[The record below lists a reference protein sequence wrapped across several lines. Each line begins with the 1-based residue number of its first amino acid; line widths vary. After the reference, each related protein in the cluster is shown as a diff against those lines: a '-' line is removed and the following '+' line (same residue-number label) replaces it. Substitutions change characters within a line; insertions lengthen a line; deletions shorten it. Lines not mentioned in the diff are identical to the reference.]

1 MALTESAASGD
12 RLKTLQDLR
21 DVLAESIV
29 NCESM
34 RDLSS
39 LSGRL
44 QSVLEEIAAVAPPEK
59 AGDGIDEIAQRR
71 AARGAGSG
79 TGSVRAR
86 RSS

>member
-1 MALTESAASGD
+1 VSLKDSAATGD
-12 RLKTLQDLR
+12 RLAALRDLR

-29 NCESM
+29 NCQSL

-44 QSVLEEIAAVAPPEK
+44 QSVLEEIALLEGPRE

-71 AARGAGSG
+71 AARRAGAGK
-79 TGSVRAR
+79 GSVR
-86 RSS
+86 SGG